1 MVNVKENFNLL
12 KNVPNILN
20 LSKSEIQD
28 YSIQNGPRKMF
39 VILELNKSKINH
51 FSKDKV
57 FGIISNLEKRKDI
70 SIVNIPN
77 YNLHTSY
84 NEPTK
89 QIILNL
95 SPFNVDD
102 IYANEPDHKNL
113 YTQLVYGLVFS
124 DLVTGKVKI
133 KDNYFVPISNF
144 LFSIIFNLFGKNY
157 GLLGSYSEKISD
169 LNFLVNCYVLSSF
182 FNISGKKSYIMSSTV
197 TSFDYRSI
205 EKELN
210 NYDFSNIENF
220 IKALSKFE
228 VMPGLDKYAF
238 VNKIFKTTGLSFL
251 PGLEDLSRF
260 IGIMTCISMK
270 GSSIVPT
277 FLSKYNEDS
286 FLRIIEISRVIF
298 K

>member
-133 KDNYFVPISNF
+133 KDNCKSN
-144 LFSIIFNLFGKNY
+144 
-157 GLLGSYSEKISD
+157 
-169 LNFLVNCYVLSSF
+169 
-182 FNISGKKSYIMSSTV
+182 
-197 TSFDYRSI
+197 
-205 EKELN
+205 
-210 NYDFSNIENF
+210 
-220 IKALSKFE
+220 
-228 VMPGLDKYAF
+228 
-238 VNKIFKTTGLSFL
+238 
-251 PGLEDLSRF
+251 
-260 IGIMTCISMK
+260 
-270 GSSIVPT
+270 
-277 FLSKYNEDS
+277 
-286 FLRIIEISRVIF
+286 
-298 K
+298 